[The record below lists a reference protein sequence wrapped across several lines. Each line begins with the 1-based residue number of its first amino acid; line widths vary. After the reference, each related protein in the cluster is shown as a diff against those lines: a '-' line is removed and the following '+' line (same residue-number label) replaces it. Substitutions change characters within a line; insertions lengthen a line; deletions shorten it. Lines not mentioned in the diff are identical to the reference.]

1 MRSSSFHIKD
11 LVVLLRHDRIATI
24 EELKSALGTDVAITV
39 YRKLKE
45 LSYHTSYSHRGRYYT
60 LDEVARFDDK
70 GLWSHRDVRF
80 SKYGNLMATAEAFVK
95 QSEAGYYSGELEHV
109 LHVGV
114 KGPLLKLSRQGRIT
128 RKRVSGLYLYC
139 ATSRDRIQEQLL
151 ARQIQEAEPRLSR
164 SVVASEILPDELK
177 AAIVLFFSVLNEK
190 QRRLYAGLESFKW
203 GHGGDRKIAE
213 LLRLDVGTVAKGRR
227 DLLTQ
232 DVERERVRKV
242 GAGRRSVKKNA

>member
-1 MRSSSFHIKD
+1 MRTSTFHSKD
-11 LVVLLRHDRIATI
+11 LVVLLRHNRIATI
-24 EELKSALGTDVAITV
+24 DELKTALGTDVAITV

-45 LSYHTSYSHRGRYYT
+45 VPYHTSYSHRGRYYT

-70 GLWSHRDVRF
+70 GLWSYRDVCF
-80 SKYGNLMATAEAFVK
+80 SIFGNLMATAEAFVK

-109 LHVGV
+109 LNVGV
-114 KGPLLKLSRQGRIT
+114 KGCLLKLVRQGRIT

-139 ATSRDRIQEQLL
+139 ANSRDRMQEQLL
-151 ARQIQEAEPRLSR
+151 ARQIQQAEPSLTR

-213 LLRLDVGTVAKGRR
+213 LLGLDVGTVAKGRR
-227 DLLTQ
+227 DLLSQ

>member
-1 MRSSSFHIKD
+1 MRTSTFHSKD
-11 LVVLLRHDRIATI
+11 LVVLLRHNRIATI
-24 EELKSALGTDVAITV
+24 DELKTALGTDVAITV

-45 LSYHTSYSHRGRYYT
+45 VPYHTSYSHRGRYYT

-70 GLWSHRDVRF
+70 GLWSYRDVCF
-80 SKYGNLMATAEAFVK
+80 SIFGNLMATAEAFVK
-95 QSEAGYYSGELEHV
+95 QSEAGYYSVELEHV
-109 LHVGV
+109 LNVGV
-114 KGPLLKLSRQGRIT
+114 KGCLLKLVRQGRIT

-139 ATSRDRIQEQLL
+139 ANSRDRMQEQLL
-151 ARQIQEAEPRLSR
+151 ARQIQQAKPSLTR
-164 SVVASEILPDELK
+164 SVVAGEILPDELK

-213 LLRLDVGTVAKGRR
+213 LLGLDVGTVAKGRR
-227 DLLTQ
+227 DLLSQ

>member
-1 MRSSSFHIKD
+1 MGTSTFHSKD
-11 LVVLLRHDRIATI
+11 LVVLLRHNSIATI
-24 EELKSALGTDVAITV
+24 DELKTVLGTDVAITV

-45 LSYHTSYSHRGRYYT
+45 VAYHTSYSHRGRYYT

-70 GLWSHRDVRF
+70 GLWSYRDVRF
-80 SKYGNLMATAEAFVK
+80 SIFGNLMATAEAFVK

-109 LHVGV
+109 LNVGV
-114 KGPLLKLSRQGRIT
+114 KGCLLKLVRQGRIT

-139 ATSRDRIQEQLL
+139 ANSRDRMQEQLL
-151 ARQIQEAEPRLSR
+151 ARQIQQAEPSLTR

-213 LLRLDVGTVAKGRR
+213 LLGLDVGTVAKGRR
-227 DLLTQ
+227 DLLSQ

>member
-1 MRSSSFHIKD
+1 MRTSTFHSKD
-11 LVVLLRHDRIATI
+11 LVVLLRHNRIATI
-24 EELKSALGTDVAITV
+24 DELKTALGTDVAITV

-45 LSYHTSYSHRGRYYT
+45 VAYHTSYSHRGRYYT
-60 LDEVARFDDK
+60 LDEVACFDDK
-70 GLWSHRDVRF
+70 GLWSYRDVCF
-80 SKYGNLMATAEAFVK
+80 SIFGNLMATAEAFVK

-109 LHVGV
+109 LNVGV
-114 KGPLLKLSRQGRIT
+114 KGCLLKLVRQGRIT

-139 ATSRDRIQEQLL
+139 ANSRDRMQEQLL
-151 ARQIQEAEPRLSR
+151 ARQIQQAKPSLTR
-164 SVVASEILPDELK
+164 SVVAGEILPDELK

-213 LLRLDVGTVAKGRR
+213 LLGLDVGTVAKGRR
-227 DLLTQ
+227 DLLSQ

>member
-1 MRSSSFHIKD
+1 MRTSTFHSKD
-11 LVVLLRHDRIATI
+11 LVVLLRHNRIATI
-24 EELKSALGTDVAITV
+24 DELKTALGTDVAITV

-45 LSYHTSYSHRGRYYT
+45 VAYHTSYSHRGRYYT
-60 LDEVARFDDK
+60 LDEVACFDDK
-70 GLWSHRDVRF
+70 GLWSYRDVCF
-80 SKYGNLMATAEAFVK
+80 SIFGNLMATAEAFVK
-95 QSEAGYYSGELEHV
+95 QSETGYYSGELEHV
-109 LHVGV
+109 LNVGV
-114 KGPLLKLSRQGRIT
+114 KGCLLKLVRQGRIT

-139 ATSRDRIQEQLL
+139 ANCRDRMQEQLL
-151 ARQIQEAEPRLSR
+151 ARQIQQAEPSLTR
-164 SVVASEILPDELK
+164 SVVAGEILPDELK

-213 LLRLDVGTVAKGRR
+213 LLGLDVGTVAKGRR
-227 DLLTQ
+227 DLLSQ

>member
-1 MRSSSFHIKD
+1 MRTSTFHSKD
-11 LVVLLRHDRIATI
+11 LVVLLRHNRIATI
-24 EELKSALGTDVAITV
+24 DELKTALGTDVAITV

-45 LSYHTSYSHRGRYYT
+45 VPYHTSYSHRGRYYT
-60 LDEVARFDDK
+60 LDEVACFDDK
-70 GLWSHRDVRF
+70 GLWSYRDVCF
-80 SKYGNLMATAEAFVK
+80 SIFGNLMATAEAFVK

-109 LHVGV
+109 LNVGV
-114 KGPLLKLSRQGRIT
+114 KGCLLKLVRQGRIT

-139 ATSRDRIQEQLL
+139 ANSRDRMQEQLL
-151 ARQIQEAEPRLSR
+151 ARQIQQAEPSLTR
-164 SVVASEILPDELK
+164 SVVAGEILPDELK

-213 LLRLDVGTVAKGRR
+213 LLGLDVGTVAKGRR
-227 DLLTQ
+227 DLLSQ

>member
-1 MRSSSFHIKD
+1 MRTSTFHSKD
-11 LVVLLRHDRIATI
+11 LVVLLRHNRIATI
-24 EELKSALGTDVAITV
+24 DELKTALGTDVAITV

-45 LSYHTSYSHRGRYYT
+45 VPYHTSYSHRGRYYT

-70 GLWSHRDVRF
+70 GLWSYRDVCF
-80 SKYGNLMATAEAFVK
+80 SIFGNLMATAEAFVK

-109 LHVGV
+109 LNVGV
-114 KGPLLKLSRQGRIT
+114 KGCLLKLVRQGRIT

-139 ATSRDRIQEQLL
+139 ANSRDRMQTQLL
-151 ARQIQEAEPRLSR
+151 ARQIQQAEPSLTR
-164 SVVASEILPDELK
+164 SVVVGEILPDELK

-213 LLRLDVGTVAKGRR
+213 LLGLDVGTVAKGRR
-227 DLLTQ
+227 DLLSQ

>member
-1 MRSSSFHIKD
+1 MRTSTFHSKD
-11 LVVLLRHDRIATI
+11 LVVLLRHNRIATI
-24 EELKSALGTDVAITV
+24 DELKTALGTDVAITV

-45 LSYHTSYSHRGRYYT
+45 VPYHTSYSHRGRYYT

-70 GLWSHRDVRF
+70 GLWSYRDVCF
-80 SKYGNLMATAEAFVK
+80 SIFGNLMATAEAFVK

-109 LHVGV
+109 LNVGV
-114 KGPLLKLSRQGRIT
+114 KGCLLKLVRQGRIT

-139 ATSRDRIQEQLL
+139 ANSRDRMQEQLL
-151 ARQIQEAEPRLSR
+151 ARQIQQAEPSLTR
-164 SVVASEILPDELK
+164 SVVAGEILPDELK

-213 LLRLDVGTVAKGRR
+213 LLGLDVGTVAKGRR
-227 DLLTQ
+227 DLLSQ

>member
-1 MRSSSFHIKD
+1 MRTSTFHSKD
-11 LVVLLRHDRIATI
+11 LVVLLRHNRIATI
-24 EELKSALGTDVAITV
+24 DELKTALGTDVAITV

-45 LSYHTSYSHRGRYYT
+45 VPYHTSYSHRGRYYT

-70 GLWSHRDVRF
+70 GLWSYRDVRF
-80 SKYGNLMATAEAFVK
+80 SIFGSLMATAEAFVK

-109 LHVGV
+109 LNVGV
-114 KGPLLKLSRQGRIT
+114 KGCLLKLVRQGRIT

-139 ATSRDRIQEQLL
+139 ANSRDRMQEQLL
-151 ARQIQEAEPRLSR
+151 ARQIQQAEPSLTR

-213 LLRLDVGTVAKGRR
+213 LLGLDVGTVAKGRR
-227 DLLTQ
+227 DLLSQ

>member
-1 MRSSSFHIKD
+1 MRTSTFHSKD
-11 LVVLLRHDRIATI
+11 LVVLLRHNRIATI
-24 EELKSALGTDVAITV
+24 DELKTALGTDVAITV

-45 LSYHTSYSHRGRYYT
+45 VPYHTSYSHRGRYYT
-60 LDEVARFDDK
+60 LDEVACFDDK
-70 GLWSHRDVRF
+70 GLWSYRDVCF
-80 SKYGNLMATAEAFVK
+80 SIFGNLMATAEAFVK

-109 LHVGV
+109 LNVGV
-114 KGPLLKLSRQGRIT
+114 KGCLLKLVRQGRIT

-139 ATSRDRIQEQLL
+139 ANCRDRMQEQLL
-151 ARQIQEAEPRLSR
+151 ARQIQQAEPSLTR
-164 SVVASEILPDELK
+164 SVVAGEILPDELK

-213 LLRLDVGTVAKGRR
+213 LLGLDVGTVAKGRR
-227 DLLTQ
+227 DLLSQ